1 MGGVSMP
8 GNYTSE
14 DQRLRELQDIV
25 TKVSANLREAKN
37 RNFESSSIQDK
48 GYYEIHVVTPM
59 FGGSA
64 EAGKVDGKHPIR
76 SSSIRGHL
84 RFWWRATRGAQYNNE
99 KELYECESKIFGNTS
114 SPSAVKIWI
123 DQIRDVSP
131 KSQKLNVSYVL
142 FPFINNRQLTKY
154 YENLSF
160 RLYIEIQPWAD
171 MNTRTEVEAALW
183 AWINFG
189 GIGARTRRGCGSL
202 YNKHFSLKESEVH
215 DDKLEKWFQDNLE
228 KYKMD
233 FLNQI
238 KVRDWPTLSKITVQN
253 NKKDIKYAWNEV
265 IGVYKGYRRRANGGS
280 EPGRPGRSHWPE
292 ADSIRKIA
300 RKFETKHKDS
310 ITISAEENEIAF
322 PRAQFGLPII
332 FNFKSG
338 RNTNPRE
345 RDPYPTELVPS
356 GIKSRLA
363 SPVITKAIAIS
374 DRQGYGAII
383 VLNQPKINKL
393 VLKRQKG
400 PDLKTISEHQIYTSI
415 PSYIERYK
423 KNNPMR
429 VDGKPY
435 ESAIEAFLNSEEVR
449 KWQSE
454 QNTKNPLKR

>member
-1 MGGVSMP
+1 MP
-8 GNYTSE
+8 GNYSSE
-14 DQRLRELQDIV
+14 DQRLGELQDIV

-37 RNFESSSIQDK
+37 RKFEISGTQDK
-48 GYYEIHVVTPM
+48 GYFEIHVATPM

-64 EAGKVDGKHPIR
+64 EAGKVDGKNPIR

-84 RFWWRATRGAQYNNE
+84 RFWWRATRGAQFNNE
-99 KELYECESKIFGNTS
+99 KELYECESKIFGNTNR
-114 SPSAVKIWI
+114 PSAVKIWI
-123 DQIRDVSP
+123 DQTRPVPP
-131 KSQKLNVSYVL
+131 KSQKLNPGYVL
-142 FPFINNRQLTKY
+142 FPFTKEMRSGKY
-154 YENLSF
+154 FEKLSF
-160 RLYIEIQPWAD
+160 RLHIEYTSMAD
-171 MNTRTEVEAALW
+171 QNTRTEVEAALW

-202 YNKHFSLKESEVH
+202 YNEYFSLKESEVH
-215 DDKLEKWFQDNLE
+215 DDKLDQWFQDNLG

-233 FLNQI
+233 FLNRN
-238 KVRDWPTLSKITVQN
+238 KVREWPTLSKITVQN

-265 IGVYKGYRRRANGGS
+265 IGVYKGFRRRANGGS
-280 EPGRPGRSHWPE
+280 ELGRPGRSHWPE
-292 ADSIRKIA
+292 ADSIRKIT
-300 RKFETKHKDS
+300 RKFETKHKNS
-310 ITISAEENEIAF
+310 ITISAQENEIAF

-338 RNTNPRE
+338 KNTNPRE
-345 RDPYPTELVPS
+345 RDPYATELVPS
-356 GIKSRLA
+356 GKKTRLA

-454 QNTKNPLKR
+454 QNTKNPSKR